1 MSLKYIRKAY
11 GVPAKR
17 GQRVRFAPD
26 GGTPR
31 EGVITGADGAYIKV
45 RFPEHKSLRPG
56 RFHPT
61 WAIEY
66 LDR

>member
-1 MSLKYIRKAY
+1 MSMAYIRKAY

-17 GQRVRFAPD
+17 GQRVRYAPD
-26 GGTPR
+26 GCKPR
-31 EGVITGADGAYIKV
+31 EGVIVGSCGA
-45 RFPEHKSLRPG
+45 RLRIRIGDDKRAG

-61 WAIEY
+61 WALEY